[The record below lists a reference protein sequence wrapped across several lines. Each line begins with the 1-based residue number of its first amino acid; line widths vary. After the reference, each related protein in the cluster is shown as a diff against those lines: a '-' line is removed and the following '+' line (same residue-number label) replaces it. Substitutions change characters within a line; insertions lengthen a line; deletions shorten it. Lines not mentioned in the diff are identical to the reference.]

1 MLVAMA
7 GAQRLTGGR
16 ADGRAV
22 GRGGA
27 SRRLRRCLRAV
38 QAQAAEWAQKLP
50 EHHFGAFPN
59 PSRRMVGPLQEA
71 RSYAPG
77 AGERGFGVEVRGFG
91 ARVRRCGRPKD

>member
-38 QAQAAEWAQKLP
+38 QAQAAEWAQKLS
-50 EHHFGAFPN
+50 ERHFGAFPS
-59 PSRRMVGPLQEA
+59 PSRRMGPLQEA
-71 RSYAPG
+71 RSYALG
-77 AGERGFGVEVRGFG
+77 IGVRGFG
-91 ARVRRCGRPKD
+91 AGAQGFEIGVRGFGAGVD

>member
-38 QAQAAEWAQKLP
+38 QAQAAEWAQKLS
-50 EHHFGAFPN
+50 ERHFGAFPS
-59 PSRRMVGPLQEA
+59 PSRRMGPLQEA

-77 AGERGFGVEVRGFG
+77 AEVRGFGAEVRGFG
-91 ARVRRCGRPKD
+91 ARVRDCGRPKD

>member
-27 SRRLRRCLRAV
+27 SCRLWRCLRAV

-50 EHHFGAFPN
+50 ERHFGAFPS
-59 PSRRMVGPLQEA
+59 PSRRMGPLQEA

-77 AGERGFGVEVRGFG
+77 AGERGFGDEVRGFG
-91 ARVRRCGRPKD
+91 ARVRGFGRPKD